1 MHSGREGMVWELRM
15 GKEKELQKKKKKKK
29 TFIGL
34 HCTCNIN
41 LHCKHIK
48 CSKYSTHL

>member
-1 MHSGREGMVWELRM
+1 MHCGREGMVWELRM
-15 GKEKELQKKKKKKK
+15 GKEKELKKKKKKK

-48 CSKYSTHL
+48 CSTHL

>member
-1 MHSGREGMVWELRM
+1 MHYGREGMVWELRM
-15 GKEKELQKKKKKKK
+15 GKEKELHKKKKR

-48 CSKYSTHL
+48 CSKCSTHL